1 MTLEPA
7 MDGDAEG
14 VTDVLNEA
22 YRAAESWFHKG
33 PRTTVGEVAARMA
46 RGTFLVHRTDGAVDA
61 CVYVEPR
68 GSDGYLGMLAVSP
81 RRQGS
86 GLGPALV
93 AAGESH
99 LRACGVRRLEI
110 EVINL
115 REPLFAFYGR
125 LGYQV
130 TGERPFEDPRLLQP
144 CRLVVMEKSLAAQD
158 PASRPQP

>member
-1 MTLEPA
+1 MILEPA
-7 MDGDAEG
+7 RPGDAEG
-14 VTDVLNEA
+14 VTTVVNDA
-22 YRAAESWFHKG
+22 YRAAESWFHEG
-33 PRTTVGEVAARMA
+33 PRTTVAEVTARMA
-46 RGTFLVHRTDGAVDA
+46 RGTFLVHRSEGAVDA

-86 GLGPALV
+86 GLGLALV
-93 AAGESH
+93 AAGEAH
-99 LRACGVRRLEI
+99 LRERGVRRLEI

-144 CRLVVMEKSLAAQD
+144 CRLVVMEKSLAAQER
-158 PASRPQP
+158 ASRPEA